1 MVKYRR
7 KVFLTG
13 GGRPMRGE
21 KDMRREGNRG
31 LNMVG
36 KDRTLV

>member
-7 KVFLTG
+7 KVFLAG
-13 GGRPMRGE
+13 GGKPMRRE

-31 LNMVG
+31 LNMTE
-36 KDRTLV
+36 KDRALV